1 MKTIILCGGLGSRL
15 SEETKITPK
24 PMIKARYVKCR
35 DFNKSLYAESPS
47 DWLLLSEIEALLT
60 YPFL

>member
-24 PMIKARYVKCR
+24 PMVRIGNKPILNHIIDIYKYYG
-35 DFNKSLYAESPS
+35 FNKFIL
-47 DWLLLSEIEALLT
+47 AL
-60 YPFL
+60 